1 MERVYGN
8 EEGGGG
14 RKTVESFLWTYSS
27 PLQLPETCCMNESGV
42 IPQMTFTQIKH
53 TYRP

>member
-14 RKTVESFLWTYSS
+14 RKTVESFLGTYSS
-27 PLQLPETCCMNESGV
+27 PLLNCPRHV
-42 IPQMTFTQIKH
+42 A
-53 TYRP
+53 